1 MLCVRC
7 KEILAELPLL
17 GKHQIKQTP
26 SGSSM
31 ARILCACCGAMVI
44 PANPEEAILTKL
56 AQLSRFGLGAD
67 DRPLLASSR
76 PQSKRS
82 VES

>member
-7 KEILAELPLL
+7 KEILAELSLL
-17 GKHQIKQTP
+17 WKHQIKRTP

-31 ARILCACCGAMVI
+31 ARILCARCGAVVI

-56 AQLSRFGLGAD
+56 TQLSRFGLGAD

-76 PQSKRS
+76 RRQ
-82 VES
+82 

>member
-7 KEILAELPLL
+7 REILAELSLL
-17 GKHQIKQTP
+17 QKYQIKQTP

-31 ARILCACCGAMVI
+31 ARILCARCGAMVI
-44 PANPEEAILTKL
+44 PANPEETMLTKL

-67 DRPLLASSR
+67 DRPLLDDSR
-76 PQSKRS
+76 RQGK
-82 VES
+82 

>member
-7 KEILAELPLL
+7 KEILAELSLPW
-17 GKHQIKQTP
+17 KHQLKQTP

-31 ARILCACCGAMVI
+31 TRILCARCGAVVI
-44 PANPEEAILTKL
+44 PENPEEAILTKL

-67 DRPLLASSR
+67 DRPLLDGSR
-76 PQSKRS
+76 RQSK
-82 VES
+82 

>member
-7 KEILAELPLL
+7 KEILAELSLPL
-17 GKHQIKQTP
+17 KHQIKQKP

-31 ARILCACCGAMVI
+31 ARILCARCGAMVI
-44 PANPEEAILTKL
+44 PANPEEAMLTKL
-56 AQLSRFGLGAD
+56 AQLSGFGLGAD

-76 PQSKRS
+76 RQSK
-82 VES
+82 

>member
-7 KEILAELPLL
+7 KEILAESSLRW
-17 GKHQIKQTP
+17 KYQIKQTP

-31 ARILCACCGAMVI
+31 ARILCVRCGAMI
-44 PANPEEAILTKL
+44 IQANPEEAILTKL

-76 PQSKRS
+76 RRSKRS

>member
-7 KEILAELPLL
+7 KEILAELSLQW
-17 GKHQIKQTP
+17 KHQIKQTP
-26 SGSSM
+26 SGSAM
-31 ARILCACCGAMVI
+31 ARILCARCGAMVL
-44 PANPEEAILTKL
+44 PANPEHAILTKL

-67 DRPLLASSR
+67 DRPLLVNPR
-76 PQSKRS
+76 GQRKRR

>member
-7 KEILAELPLL
+7 KEILAELSLPWR
-17 GKHQIKQTP
+17 HQFKQAP

-31 ARILCACCGAMVI
+31 ARILCARCGAMVI
-44 PANPEEAILTKL
+44 PPNPEEAILTKL

-67 DRPLLASSR
+67 DRPLLASSHR
-76 PQSKRS
+76 QSKRC

>member
-7 KEILAELPLL
+7 KEILAELSLPW
-17 GKHQIKQTP
+17 KHQIKQTP

-31 ARILCACCGAMVI
+31 ARILCARCGAIVI

-56 AQLSRFGLGAD
+56 AQLSGFGLGAD
-67 DRPLLASSR
+67 DRPLLVNSGE
-76 PQSKRS
+76 QSKRS
-82 VES
+82 VE

>member
-7 KEILAELPLL
+7 KEILAESSLL
-17 GKHQIKQTP
+17 WKHQIKQTP

-31 ARILCACCGAMVI
+31 ARILCARCGAVVI

-67 DRPLLASSR
+67 DKPLLDSSR
-76 PQSKRS
+76 RRQ
-82 VES
+82 

>member
-7 KEILAELPLL
+7 KEILAESSLL
-17 GKHQIKQTP
+17 WKYQIKQTP

-31 ARILCACCGAMVI
+31 ARILCARCGAMI
-44 PANPEEAILTKL
+44 IQANPEEALLTKL

-76 PQSKRS
+76 RRSKRS